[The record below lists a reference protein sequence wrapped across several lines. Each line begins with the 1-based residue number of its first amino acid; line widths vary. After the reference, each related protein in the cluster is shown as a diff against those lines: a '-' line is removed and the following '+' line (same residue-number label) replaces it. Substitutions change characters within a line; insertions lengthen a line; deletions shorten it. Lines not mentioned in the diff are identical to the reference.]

1 MKTGYVLT
9 NSFFMSQS
17 AKERLSPFYAV
28 AALELL
34 AREATDNN
42 DEHVPITP
50 PRSHLKNVHS
60 KAFKVLELWHGSFIE
75 KYGRTAKE
83 SQALVRVVDLLTS
96 DAGIKKVIACMHS
109 GPLLHGTGEDI

>member
-34 AREATDNN
+34 AREAADNN

-50 PRSHLKNVHS
+50 PITFKNVHS
-60 KAFKVLELWHGSFIE
+60 KAFKVLELWHGSFIK
-75 KYGRTAKE
+75 KYDRTAKE
-83 SQALVRVVDLLTS
+83 SQALARVVDHLTS

-109 GPLLHGTGEDI
+109 GTLLHGTGDDI